1 MMKSFIS
8 LLFILIINQNNYF
21 VDYIEFEK
29 VLGKHISI
37 AEEVIGTDFENKLFG
52 KSYYYLADELIKKNF
67 CGMRYNM
74 LTIITN
80 EKDTVQSI
88 TVHFQKVIDRQFY
101 DVFVEKYGKPDN
113 IQIIENRQVESEDVI
128 KDDNGKIVES
138 LRKST
143 LSLREGR
150 FEEKPL
156 YIIWKK
162 EIFEVKVFLKHEQNI
177 SEVTFSQK

>member
-1 MMKSFIS
+1 M
-8 LLFILIINQNNYF
+8 
-21 VDYIEFEK
+21 DYIEFEK

-52 KSYYYLADELIKKNF
+52 KSYYYIADELIKKEF
-67 CGMRYNM
+67 CGTRYNM
-74 LTIITN
+74 LTIMTN

-101 DVFVEKYGKPDN
+101 DVFIEKYGKPDN
-113 IQIIENRQVESEDVI
+113 IQIIENRKVESESVI
-128 KDDNGKIVES
+128 KDDNGKIVER

-143 LSLREGR
+143 LNLKEGS

-162 EIFEVKVFLKHEQNI
+162 EGFEIKVFLKHKQNI
-177 SEVTFSQK
+177 SEITFSIKNT